1 MNILQDAHGP
11 DAPDAASKRGNDRNK
26 EKEEKRKRKT
36 GREEEMCDV
45 GHKATESYGDSPVP
59 QVR

>member
-1 MNILQDAHGP
+1 MDPMHPMPLPSEETIETR
-11 DAPDAASKRGNDRNK
+11 KK
-26 EKEEKRKRKT
+26 EGKKRKT